1 MKVYLHIEKHNLE
14 YLNKI
19 LRNYNNIIDSIAY
32 SFQSKEDLVMV
43 SISYDDY
50 LFLADHNAFKE
61 I

>member
-1 MKVYLHIEKHNLE
+1 MKVYLNIEKHNLE

-19 LRNYNNIIDSIAY
+19 LRNYNNIVDPIPY
-32 SFQSKEDLVMV
+32 SFQTHEALVMV